1 MKNTFI
7 STVKENINRDGI
19 ENLLNWLETTD
30 FYTTVASSR
39 HHNSFEGGL
48 VSHSLNVYNLLKA
61 SPNLNDYSDESIAI
75 VSLFH
80 DFCKINYYEVST
92 RNVKNKSG
100 IWEQVPYYKVS
111 EKFPFGHGEKSVF
124 IVNQFIKL
132 SNEEALAINWHMGGF
147 DSRVRG
153 GSFSIGEAYNLS
165 KLALELNIADMRA
178 TYILENNNNNLNVI
192 L

>member
-30 FYTTVASSR
+30 FYTAAASSR
-39 HHNSFEGGL
+39 YHNSFEGGL

-153 GSFSIGEAYNLS
+153 GSFSIAEAYNLS